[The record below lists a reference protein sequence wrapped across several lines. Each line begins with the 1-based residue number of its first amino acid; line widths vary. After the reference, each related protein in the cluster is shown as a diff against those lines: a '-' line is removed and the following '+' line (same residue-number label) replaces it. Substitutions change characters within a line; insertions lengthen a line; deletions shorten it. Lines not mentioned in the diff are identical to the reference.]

1 VPSQTRKATSTIR
14 PIATNKIPKKKKEST
29 SSHLFEDN
37 TMQYKKGKVSIVTME
52 DKHRVEC
59 VMHRKRDVYN
69 KEDIFVIM
77 GDGEDQDE

>member
-1 VPSQTRKATSTIR
+1 MPSQTRKATSTIR
-14 PIATNKIPKKKKEST
+14 ANKIPKKKKKEST

-77 GDGEDQDE
+77 GDGEDHDEQ